1 MLNQLWKWLIYMHMQ
16 TLIVHSYEFWWC
28 LHCSCIHCVCSPHPF
43 KISVT
48 RKYFLFP
55 SVTPN
60 PASGSH
66 WSDLY
71 YYILQVLSVLKLHVK
86 GILYYA
92 VFVSG
97 IVYLTWYL
105 WDSSVLLQVSEV
117 HFYYWITVLC
127 VNMPQSCLFIG

>member
-1 MLNQLWKWLIYMHMQ
+1 M
-16 TLIVHSYEFWWC
+16 YEAGGVGGDQQEMSWFKESIKNEYSVSLYPTEWNSKFWA
-28 LHCSCIHCVCSPHPF
+28 
-43 KISVT
+43 
-48 RKYFLFP
+48 FLFP

>member
-28 LHCSCIHCVCSPHPF
+28 LHCVCSPHPF